1 MVFDGEVAK
10 MSYENKVT
18 RQAIKQLG
26 EDLKEVKQLLV
37 LGMSC
42 LAMASD
48 PLKSNESLEGKPK
61 KPYKNPTAPLGKP
74 R

>member
-1 MVFDGEVAK
+1 MVLDGEVAK

-42 LAMASD
+42 LAMVSD
-48 PLKSNESLEGKPK
+48 PWKSHPSLDMEP
-61 KPYKNPTAPLGKP
+61 KNP
-74 R
+74 